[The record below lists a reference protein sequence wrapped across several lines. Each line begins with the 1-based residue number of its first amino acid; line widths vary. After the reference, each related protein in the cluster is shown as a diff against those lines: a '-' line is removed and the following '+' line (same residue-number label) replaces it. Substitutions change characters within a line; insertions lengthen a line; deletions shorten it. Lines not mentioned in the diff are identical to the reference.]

1 MKTTSHQ
8 EITVM
13 LLTAT
18 EAPNNQLVG
27 DFRDRQNLFC
37 FCSVAESRQ
46 MAGQQKSNMAAQQG
60 TNDNTA
66 DTLHKNLQQKVH
78 QKRFTS

>member
-1 MKTTSHQ
+1 
-8 EITVM
+8 
-13 LLTAT
+13 
-18 EAPNNQLVG
+18 
-27 DFRDRQNLFC
+27 
-37 FCSVAESRQ
+37 

-78 QKRFTS
+78 QKRFTSWDSSSDTLMQLSLSILD